1 MRDCAFRSFG
11 NITIPEAQIAGTSN
25 AFSFYQRQDVRVSI
39 LHGRI
44 SVQWRDEVRENRQPL
59 TRSQRLRGCRENWSR
74 LDFSFPWCLWSP
86 NWLLYLTRWSFTLR
100 DRILGGT
107 VGKQMERI
115 SICCPR
121 RTCKRTVTRGG
132 TRRFRVNLP
141 FTNHFKHL
149 RDSGGSL
156 SPYNFTIAK
165 KSMYPPVY
173 HGAIIS
179 PNAVCEQICIP
190 QSSPVSILG
199 ARCAH

>member
-1 MRDCAFRSFG
+1 MRDCASRSSG
-11 NITIPEAQIAGTSN
+11 HVTIPEAQSAGTSN
-25 AFSFYQRQDVRVSI
+25 AFSFYQRQDVRVLI
-39 LHGRI
+39 LHGRT
-44 SVQWRDEVRENRQPL
+44 SVRWRGEVRENRQPL
-59 TRSQRLRGCRENWSR
+59 RRSQRPRGCRENWSR

-121 RTCKRTVTRGG
+121 RKCKRTITKGG
-132 TRRFRVNLP
+132 TWRFRVNLP
-141 FTNHFKHL
+141 LINHFKHL
-149 RDSGGSL
+149 QDSGGSL
-156 SPYNFTIAK
+156 SPCKVTIAK
-165 KSMYPPVY
+165 ESVYPPMY

-190 QSSPVSILG
+190 PSNPVSIS
-199 ARCAH
+199 AA